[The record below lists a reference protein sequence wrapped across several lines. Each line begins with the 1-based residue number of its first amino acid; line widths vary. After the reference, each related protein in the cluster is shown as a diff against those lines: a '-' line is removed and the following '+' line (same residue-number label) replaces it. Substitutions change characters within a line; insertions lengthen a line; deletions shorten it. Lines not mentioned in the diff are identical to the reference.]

1 MLGDEPHG
9 RRPTVAAHDARLHV
23 GTAPPAIGTTIPTA
37 ETRRSLTVQEKT
49 KWLPIP
55 AIGAFWIAG
64 LLACAG
70 AASPRTDAADQ
81 RAAAATAEPIHDTT
95 RAQPPVV
102 DPGPVVPSAPV
113 PSDAVVLFDGRDLS
127 QWKSRDGDR
136 PAWKIENGYMEV
148 VAGAGGISTIRGFG
162 DCQLHIEWASPAPP
176 TGVGQ
181 NRGNSGVFLMGRY
194 EVQVLD
200 SYGSVTYPD
209 GQAAA
214 IYGQYPPLVNASR
227 PPGEWQSYDIVFR
240 RPRFNERG
248 EVIAPARIT
257 VMHNGVLVQDGVIL
271 TGPTGHR
278 ERPPYSAHADRLP
291 IALQDHASPVRFRNI
306 WVRDLER

>member
-1 MLGDEPHG
+1 MREHG
-9 RRPTVAAHDARLHV
+9 KRL
-23 GTAPPAIGTTIPTA
+23 AM
-37 ETRRSLTVQEKT
+37 
-49 KWLPIP
+49 P
-55 AIGAFWIAG
+55 AIGALWMAG
-64 LLACAG
+64 VLACAG
-70 AASPRTDAADQ
+70 TASPRTDAIGQ
-81 RAAAATAEPIHDTT
+81 PTATATGPIHDTT
-95 RAQPPVV
+95 RAQPLVV
-102 DPGPVVPSAPV
+102 DPGPPPPSAPV
-113 PSDAVVLFDGRDLS
+113 PSDAIVLFDGRDLS
-127 QWKSRDGDR
+127 QWKSNDGDR

-148 VAGAGGISTIRGFG
+148 VSGAGGISTIRGFG
-162 DCQLHIEWASPAPP
+162 DCQLHIEWASPASPE
-176 TGVGQ
+176 GVGQ

-200 SYGSVTYPD
+200 SYRNVTYPD

-248 EVIAPARIT
+248 ELVAPARVT

-271 TGPTGHR
+271 TGPSGHR

-291 IALQDHASPVRFRNI
+291 IGLQDHASPVRFRNI